1 MHTGLS
7 KMTYPVSLNEE
18 PVGGRRLALPA
29 PRGPLT
35 EWLFNALSV
44 SPDREIAPPDL
55 LESEDPLA
63 DDDFQL
69 ALYCCYELHYAAVV
83 GADPRWEWSPSL
95 LKFRA
100 VLEDGMERAL
110 ANIVPFSTQEDVA
123 NVGEALQRIVRHDTG
138 PPISRHLETQG
149 TLDQMLEH
157 VVHRSAYQLKEAD
170 PHSWAIPRLTG
181 APKAALLEIQIDEY
195 GGGHVEQMHAV
206 LFARTM
212 EGLGLDAA
220 YGAYVDLLPG
230 ITLATVNL
238 VSLCGLHRRLRGML
252 VGHLAAFEMTSAVP
266 NRRYGNALR
275 RLGYG
280 APVTDFYDEHVEA
293 DAIHESIA
301 AWDLAAGLAV
311 AEPDVAPD
319 ILFGARALMAL
330 EARWANHLLT
340 AWDKETTSL
349 TAPLG
354 RNASQ

>member
-1 MHTGLS
+1 
-7 KMTYPVSLNEE
+7 
-18 PVGGRRLALPA
+18 
-29 PRGPLT
+29 
-35 EWLFNALSV
+35 
-44 SPDREIAPPDL
+44 
-55 LESEDPLA
+55 
-63 DDDFQL
+63 
-69 ALYCCYELHYAAVV
+69 
-83 GADPRWEWSPSL
+83 
-95 LKFRA
+95 
-100 VLEDGMERAL
+100 
-110 ANIVPFSTQEDVA
+110 
-123 NVGEALQRIVRHDTG
+123 
-138 PPISRHLETQG
+138 
-149 TLDQMLEH
+149 
-157 VVHRSAYQLKEAD
+157 
-170 PHSWAIPRLTG
+170 
-181 APKAALLEIQIDEY
+181 
-195 GGGHVEQMHAV
+195 
-206 LFARTM
+206 M